1 MDSKYEKY
9 VGDLQR
15 LGNEYFETNQMFN
28 LIEKQVLKLRSDKDI
43 VSSRLADLREREKTL
58 INKIE
63 EETGEKLSNDTIVE
77 IIQNK

>member
-1 MDSKYEKY
+1 MDNKYEKY

-15 LGNEYFETNQMFN
+15 LGNEYFETSRMFN
-28 LIEKQVLKLRSDKDI
+28 VIEKQVLKLRSDKDI
-43 VSSRLADLREREKTL
+43 VSARLADIREREKTL

-63 EETGEKLSNDTIVE
+63 EETGEKISNDTIVE